1 MFCVFSAKHTE
12 VFMRKDRF
20 TSLVRKYWF
29 FVVVPVMLV
38 VFFVFMRSGRHLD
51 VYVPDGSNSEYT
63 IPEQVEETEKKYGA
77 KMWKSEKIPLEMP
90 IPDGWSRV
98 TKDGYDTFIH
108 AASSSSIQVQILS
121 YYPRVNSITADTFS
135 ADLDKRGYVLSSFE
149 RTGDTSYYASYSTAG
164 GGGVTNVFEVAMWDR
179 KNVVKLVVTVDD
191 IYVDRLMDEIRFC
204 LDNVIWNRLDPVPE
218 GVFLQYMSYGDFEF
232 GVPDTWTY
240 AEAEGGFYATDE
252 NSGSVLT
259 VGVVDENLTIE
270 DINQYDYAQF
280 MQNGRADFGMTRFEQ
295 YDGYIYAEA
304 AYNSSQDGTL
314 IDMLQIYG
322 VSGGKARVLT
332 FEFADEYASD
342 LYLLCKSCMECY
354 RTFETASEPETEVPS
369 EPVTEAPKQ
378 SAEPS
383 SEAGGT
389 EETDETESVSESAGE
404 PETETEYGDSVD
416 TFASALVQVA
426 EIPADRA
433 QEISDLWTALNAGS
447 PAYAQAVKE
456 SSTSVVV
463 YVETAE
469 GMKFYLTVGKDGILS
484 EIRANAE
491 DGAVMYQKQN

>member
-1 MFCVFSAKHTE
+1 
-12 VFMRKDRF
+12 MRRDRF
-20 TSLVRKYWF
+20 ETLVKKYWF

-38 VFFVFMRSGRHLD
+38 VFFIFMRSGRHLT

-63 IPEQVEETEKKYGA
+63 IPEQEEETEKSYGA
-77 KMWKSEKIPLEMP
+77 TMWKSDKIPLEMP
-90 IPDGWSRV
+90 VPKGWSRV

-121 YYPRVNSITADTFS
+121 YYPRVNSVTADTIS

-149 RTGDTSYYASYSTAG
+149 RTGATSYYASYSSAG
-164 GGGVTNVFEVAMWDR
+164 GGGVTDVFEVAMWDR
-179 KNVVKLVVTVDD
+179 ANVVKLVVTVDD
-191 IYVDRLMDEIRFC
+191 IYVDRLTDEINFC
-204 LDNVIWNRLDPVPE
+204 LDNVIWNRTSPVPD
-218 GVFLQYMSYGDFEF
+218 GVFLHYMSYGDFEF
-232 GVPDTWTY
+232 GVPDTWQY
-240 AEAEGGFYATDE
+240 AEADGGFYATDE
-252 NSGSVLT
+252 TSGSVLT
-259 VGVVDENLTIE
+259 ASVVDETLTIE

-304 AYNSSQDGTL
+304 AYNSSEDGTL

-322 VSGGKARVLT
+322 ISGGKARVLT

-354 RTFETASEPETEVPS
+354 RTFDSGQEPESEIQSSPETEIS
-369 EPVTEAPKQ
+369 EPATEAGTEKPEETEAVTEKT
-378 SAEPS
+378 
-383 SEAGGT
+383 GT
-389 EETDETESVSESAGE
+389 

-426 EIPADRA
+426 EIPADKA

-469 GMKFYLTVGKDGILS
+469 GMKFYLTVGKDGVLN